1 MNSINQS
8 TGVEPL
14 SYTWD
19 FGYGVG
25 TSTETNPS
33 CTFANI
39 GMYNVTL
46 YASNPY
52 GTDQIMHPVLVVPVA
67 YTSVDL
73 TFLGIRTILPGDVAD
88 YSAEIS
94 PGNAGKP
101 YV

>member
-1 MNSINQS
+1 
-8 TGVEPL
+8 
-14 SYTWD
+14 
-19 FGYGVG
+19 
-25 TSTETNPS
+25 
-33 CTFANI
+33 
-39 GMYNVTL
+39 
-46 YASNPY
+46 
-52 GTDQIMHPVLVVPVA
+52 MHPVLVVPVA